1 MDALVGLY
9 SQNWRRS
16 GFLRARSLR
25 PLDWYLIGSFALC
38 IQSFF
43 SMVSQLFESVCCIGI
58 DAELVINS
66 LLCSSPI
73 TVGRS
78 TCVPLLNLAGS
89 PVNYFFCDLRANRCQ
104 LCLPRET
111 KKCFTGELGA
121 VRHAPLALLLGLLN
135 VGRCLICIRNRV
147 EQWEC

>member
-78 TCVPLLNLAGS
+78 TCVPLLKSCCMQDAHVILRSSTS
-89 PVNYFFCDLRANRCQ
+89 PDLQ
-104 LCLPRET
+104 
-111 KKCFTGELGA
+111 
-121 VRHAPLALLLGLLN
+121 
-135 VGRCLICIRNRV
+135 
-147 EQWEC
+147 